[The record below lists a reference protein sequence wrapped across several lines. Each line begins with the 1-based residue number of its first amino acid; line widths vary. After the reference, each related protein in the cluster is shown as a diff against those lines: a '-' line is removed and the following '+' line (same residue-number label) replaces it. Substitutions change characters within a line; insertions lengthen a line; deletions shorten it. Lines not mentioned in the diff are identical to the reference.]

1 MSSTTQKRAT
11 RKSPAERAAEITE
24 AARGIALE
32 QGLSAITLRNVAS
45 RVGVASGL
53 VAHYQP
59 NVDALVAG
67 TFTAIVAAE
76 TEEVAGMLAALPGP
90 VERLAFLLGTLMD
103 GSRLDVTAVWVEA
116 WTLGRRNEAL
126 AGCVR
131 EQMDAWQAVLQ
142 RVVEDGV
149 AGGHFDTGD
158 LEAGDAASLAWQI
171 LGMIDG
177 LTAQSLV
184 RWGGVSD
191 RGTHLARAV
200 EGMVGAVRGSLQP
213 SAG

>member
-24 AARGIALE
+24 AARAIALE

-45 RVGVASGL
+45 HVGVASGL

-90 VERLAFLLGTLMD
+90 VERLALLLDTLMD

-126 AGCVR
+126 AACVR

-142 RVVEDGV
+142 AVVEDGV
-149 AGGHFDTGD
+149 AGGHFETDD
-158 LEAGDAASLAWQI
+158 PASLAWQI

-200 EGMVGAVRGSLQP
+200 EGMVGAARGSLRA
-213 SAG
+213 SAR

>member
-11 RKSPAERAAEITE
+11 RKSPVERAAEITE

-90 VERLAFLLGTLMD
+90 LERLAFLLDTLMD

-126 AGCVR
+126 AACVR

-142 RVVEDGV
+142 AVVEDGV
-149 AGGHFDTGD
+149 AAGHFET
-158 LEAGDAASLAWQI
+158 ADAASLAWQI

-200 EGMVGAVRGSLQP
+200 EGMVGAARGSLRA